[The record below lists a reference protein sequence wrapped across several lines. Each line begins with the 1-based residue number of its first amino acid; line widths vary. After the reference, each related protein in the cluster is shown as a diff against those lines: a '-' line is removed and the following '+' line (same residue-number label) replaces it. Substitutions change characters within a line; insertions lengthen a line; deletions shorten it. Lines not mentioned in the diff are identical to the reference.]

1 MMRMKT
7 NLAFICK
14 RVAACC
20 AAMLLMLAASP
31 TMASEDEHDH
41 EDERISFAL
50 MGDTNYSVAESVK
63 VDRVIAAI
71 NADKRVKFVMHDG
84 DIKSGSSLCDDAT
97 IQARFTQLNQLQK
110 PWIYTP
116 GDNEWTDCHRAK
128 AGKFNPLE
136 RLAFVRKVF
145 FPNVGYSLGP
155 KPVKL
160 SSQSNTAG
168 YEAFVENTLWQRA
181 GVTFA
186 MLHAVGSNNNL
197 DPWSGID
204 ATDSYATPRADRA
217 TEFVARE
224 KANLAWLDTI
234 FDQAMKSKSAG
245 VFIAMQANPNF
256 ELPANDPQRAGFNAL
271 LDKLTQLTI
280 AFGKP
285 VMLAHGDSH
294 YTRVD
299 KPLLAPTTD
308 SGLQSL
314 ENFTRVE
321 SFGSPNVHWLRITAD
336 RKDPNVF
343 RVEQRLIAENNFAR

>member
-1 MMRMKT
+1 MKHQSISKRWAT
-7 NLAFICK
+7 LAL
-14 RVAACC
+14 VAS
-20 AAMLLMLAASP
+20 LGLIS
-31 TMASEDEHDH
+31 
-41 EDERISFAL
+41 SFAQAADHDDDDRL
-50 MGDTNYSVAESVK
+50 TFALIGDTNYSAVESLK

-71 NADKRVKFVMHDG
+71 NADPSVKFVMHDG
-84 DIKSGSSLCDDAT
+84 DVKSGSSLCDDAT
-97 IQARFTQLNQLQK
+97 IHSRFTQLNQLQK

-116 GDNEWTDCHRAK
+116 GDNEWTDCHRPK

-145 FPNVGYSLGP
+145 FPNPGYSLGP
-155 KPVKL
+155 DPMRL
-160 SSQSNTAG
+160 ITQSHSSG
-168 YEAFVENTLWQRA
+168 YETFVENTLWQRA

-186 MLHAVGSNNNL
+186 MVHVIGSNNDL

-204 ATDSYATPRADRA
+204 ATDSYSTPRQDRV
-217 TEFVARE
+217 TEFIARE

-234 FDQAMKSKSAG
+234 FEQANNAKSAG

-256 ELPANDPQRAGFNAL
+256 ELPATDQQRAGFNAF
-271 LDKLTQLTI
+271 LDKLTQLSI

-285 VMLAHGDSH
+285 VVIAHGDSH
-294 YTRVD
+294 YMRVD

-308 SGLQSL
+308 SGPQAL
-314 ENFTRVE
+314 ENVTRVE

-343 RVEQRLIAENNFAR
+343 RVEQRLITENQFTR